1 MFQKT
6 LTAKMLIRFFVV
18 VFISLAAS
26 GITVYNLTKNI
37 QEVKQ
42 VDQERVPMLLKAV
55 ELSANAA
62 NRGAAFRDYLLTGD
76 EKFLQTFDK
85 LGLQERQLQSELQ
98 QAALT
103 DVGKKM
109 IQQAKELDDSYEEA
123 IKKSIALKRAGK
135 DQEALQVNFVEAMP
149 RSKAMLDQLE
159 EYQTFRGKQMN
170 GDFQRMVDDQQKTL
184 WLVIVIGLLTVVAG
198 TGIGIVTARMI
209 AKPIKELAEAAD
221 KLAVG
226 DVQVNVVATTE
237 DEIGTL
243 IKSFAQMVCS
253 IREQALAAEK
263 IAAGDLTVKL
273 QVRSEN
279 DLLGKNLNKC
289 IDNIKLMVTDVTL
302 LSSAAVAGK
311 LTTRADATQHEGDYR
326 KIVAEINQL
335 LDIVIAPVTEA
346 SAVLQQMANGN
357 LQLDIKGDYQ
367 GDHAI
372 LKNAMNETL
381 EALNRSFGDV
391 KNVAEQVAAGAEQ
404 IAASG
409 EVLSQGSTEQ
419 ASSIE
424 EITSSMTQVAV
435 QTKQNAASANQANEL
450 ALASQEHAVGGNKQ
464 MQGMIK
470 AMTEI
475 NESSANIYK
484 IIKVIDEI
492 AFQTNIL
499 ALNAAVEAARAGQH
513 GKGFAVV
520 AEEVRNLAARSAS
533 AAKETTAMIE
543 GSIKKVDIGTKIA
556 NDTAVALTGIVDG
569 ITKAAVLV
577 GDIAAASNEQAT
589 AIAQINQAIMQVSQV
604 VQTNSATAEE
614 SAAASEELSG
624 QAEMLKQ
631 EVSKFKLKQTNRQVK
646 DKAEISPELL
656 QVIET
661 MLEKK
666 QYQQAGN
673 TVRNEQVVSTKRKI
687 LLDDSEFG
695 KYLCR
700 MSLS

>member
-6 LTAKMLIRFFVV
+6 LTGKMLSRFLVV
-18 VFISLAAS
+18 VFIGLVAS
-26 GITVYNLTKNI
+26 GVTVYSLMKNI
-37 QEVKQ
+37 QEVQQ
-42 VDQERVPMLLKAV
+42 VDQVRVPLLVKSA
-55 ELSANAA
+55 ELSADAA
-62 NRGAAFRDYLLTGD
+62 NRGSVFRDYLLTGD
-76 EKFLQTFDK
+76 EKYLQDFDK
-85 LGLQERQLQSELQ
+85 FGLQERQLQTELQ
-98 QAALT
+98 EAALT
-103 DVGKKM
+103 DAGKKM
-109 IQQAKELDDSYEEA
+109 MQQAKELDDSYEA
-123 IKKSIALKRAGK
+123 ALKKSIAFKRAGH
-135 DQEALQVNFVEAMP
+135 DQEALQVNLVEAMP
-149 RSKAMLDQLE
+149 QSKAMVDQLE
-159 EYQTFRGKQMN
+159 EYQAFRGKQMN
-170 GDFQRMVDDQQKTL
+170 GDFNRMVDDQQKTM
-184 WLVIVIGLLTVVAG
+184 WLVIVIGMLTLVVG

-209 AKPIKELAEAAD
+209 ARPIKELAEAAD

-226 DVQVNVVATTE
+226 DVQVNVVSTTQ

-243 IKSFAQMVCS
+243 MNSFAQMVSS

-263 IAAGDLTVKL
+263 IAVGDLTVKVK
-273 QVRSEN
+273 VRSDS

-289 IDNIKLMVTDVTL
+289 IDNIKLMVTDVAM
-302 LSSAAVAGK
+302 LSSAAVAGQ
-311 LTTRADATQHEGDYR
+311 LATRADAAKHEGDYR
-326 KIVAEINQL
+326 KIVEGINQT

-346 SAVLQQMANGN
+346 SLVLQEMASGN
-357 LQLDIKGDYQ
+357 LQLAVKGDYQ

-381 EALNRSFGDV
+381 EALNHSFGDV
-391 KNVAEQVAAGAEQ
+391 KSVAEQVAAGAEQ
-404 IAASG
+404 IASSG
-409 EVLSQGSTEQ
+409 EILSQGSTEQ

-424 EITSSMTQVAV
+424 EITASMTQVAV

-450 ALASQEHAVGGNKQ
+450 AISSQEHAVEGNTQ
-464 MQGMIK
+464 MQGMIQ

-556 NDTAVALTGIVDG
+556 NDTAAALNGIVDG
-569 ITKAAVLV
+569 ITKAAALV

-589 AIAQINQAIMQVSQV
+589 AIAQINQAITQVSQV

-614 SAAASEELSG
+614 SASASEELSG
-624 QAEMLKQ
+624 QAEMLKE
-631 EVSKFKLKQTNRQVK
+631 EVSKFKLKQINRGIK
-646 DKAEISPELL
+646 DQEEISPELL

-666 QYQQAGN
+666 QNQQAGN
-673 TVRNEQVVSTKRKI
+673 AVRNERVVAVKRKI

-695 KYLCR
+695 KY
-700 MSLS
+700 